1 MARPILVE
9 LSFLAKAPERCRIR
23 VGGWLSQRLKGK
35 LKITNRISNQ
45 LNAFSFFKLNNLGV
59 LVTQIDL
66 QSFDAETFIFC
77 FPENQNHAPLPRYC
91 ALYDPSRQQYKVILL
106 VAVLLNPRTVK
117 ITSIRCPCAVKGELH
132 KAMECQLSAIGLL

>member
-1 MARPILVE
+1 MARLILVE
-9 LSFLAKAPERCRIR
+9 LSFLAKAPERCKIR

-59 LVTQIDL
+59 LITQIDL
-66 QSFDAETFIFC
+66 HLLMPKPLSFVFQRIKI
-77 FPENQNHAPLPRYC
+77 QAPLPRYC

-106 VAVLLNPRTVK
+106 VAILLNPRAVK
-117 ITSIRCPCAVKGELH
+117 ITKCKVSLCC
-132 KAMECQLSAIGLL
+132 